1 MRLWRSHVQSGL
13 MTKSKQLL
21 ERIKSFSMKTYRI
34 TKQTQMK
41 MLLTEKEVQEIL
53 NENIEGP
60 NSKIV
65 KVEEIEES
73 TSVIK
78 TVYEK

>member
-1 MRLWRSHVQSGL
+1 
-13 MTKSKQLL
+13 
-21 ERIKSFSMKTYRI
+21 MKIYRI
-34 TKQTQMK
+34 TKQTQVK
-41 MLLTEKEVQEIL
+41 MPLTEKEVQEIL
-53 NENIEGP
+53 NETIAEP

-73 TSVIK
+73 TLVIK